1 MSDPSF
7 INIADAEQID
17 ADPLRAQTLAAR
29 FYTDT
34 DVLNAERDA
43 IFLRSWLYVAHESEV
58 TNPGDYVVRDLLDQ
72 SVVVIRG
79 EDSVVRCF
87 HNVCAH
93 RAHRVLEGAG
103 TAKRI
108 VCPYHAWSYQLDGRL
123 QHARGTEGLKAFD
136 TNCYG
141 LKPVRIET
149 LAGFLFANISGEAP
163 EFDSVRSDI
172 VTSLDQHL
180 PGYDQLVV
188 TDVEEGEMAC
198 NWKVAIDNTL
208 ECLHCHNAHPAFC
221 DLIEMESYRVTINDG
236 WIRTTGNLKQN
247 DNIAYNVDPSAP
259 VQKSWFAW
267 LWPNTQ
273 IGAVP
278 GSPNMSVFT
287 VTPLTPDTLHWHMA
301 HLRLPG
307 TEDQNED
314 ARHIYR
320 TEVLG
325 PEDTV
330 LCESVQRGLHSV
342 GYQRGRF
349 VIDAA
354 RPHIGEHQL
363 HYFQSRVL
371 QALSGQS

>member
-236 WIRTTGNLKQN
+236 WIRTTGNLKQTTTSPTTSTLG
-247 DNIAYNVDPSAP
+247 AGAKELVRLGCGQTPKSVRYRAP
-259 VQKSWFAW
+259 EHVGVHRDS
-267 LWPNTQ
+267 TH
-273 IGAVP
+273 
-278 GSPNMSVFT
+278 
-287 VTPLTPDTLHWHMA
+287 PDTLHWHMA